1 MSSRER
7 GDPVATVSQTSDTWR
22 LRVYWVPAFASTTAA
37 GTSPQ
42 LLIGIP
48 DSSMIAY
55 WTSIAAL
62 LIAIVGC
69 GYLLAATVLVGRFA
83 CAQALGAPATTPAVT
98 ILKPLHGDDAGL
110 FENLM
115 SFAEQHYAGAVQ
127 IVCGVAD
134 AHDPAVAVV
143 ERLRG
148 SLATRDL
155 DLIIDATLHGTNR
168 KVSNLINMAPR
179 IRHDIVVIS
188 DSDIRVEPDYLAR
201 VIAALQQP
209 RVGAVTCLYHGV
221 AAGGPWSQLGALF
234 INAHFLPS
242 VVLGLASGMAQPCF
256 GSTIALKRS
265 TLDAIGGLAAFADRL
280 DDDYAIGAAARE
292 RGDTVA
298 IPPLTVAH
306 FCSEPSLRE
315 LWRHELRWART
326 IRNIAP
332 LGHAGSVVMHPL
344 AWAVVALALSPWS
357 GLLLPAIAATVAAI
371 LCRVVLLHR
380 VARGF
385 GLPPQ
390 PYWLVP
396 VRDLLLFAV
405 FVASFL
411 GRDVSWRGHR
421 YRLIARKAAGVSRQ

>member
-1 MSSRER
+1 
-7 GDPVATVSQTSDTWR
+7 
-22 LRVYWVPAFASTTAA
+22 
-37 GTSPQ
+37 
-42 LLIGIP
+42 
-48 DSSMIAY
+48 
-55 WTSIAAL
+55 
-62 LIAIVGC
+62 
-69 GYLLAATVLVGRFA
+69 
-83 CAQALGAPATTPAVT
+83 VT
-98 ILKPLHGDDAGL
+98 ILKPLYGDDAGL
-110 FENLM
+110 FDNLM

-148 SLATRDL
+148 SRETRNL
-155 DLIIDATLHGTNR
+155 ELIVDTTLHGTNR
-168 KVSNLINMAPR
+168 KVSNLINMAPC
-179 IRHDIVVIS
+179 IQHEIVVLS
-188 DSDIRVEPDYLAR
+188 DSDIRVDPDYLAR

-221 AAGGPWSQLGALF
+221 AASGPWSQLGALF

-242 VVLGLASGMAQPCF
+242 VVLGLASGLAQPCF
-256 GSTIALKRS
+256 GSTIALRGK
-265 TLDAIGGLAAFADRL
+265 TLDAIGGFTAFADRL
-280 DDDYAIGAAARE
+280 DDDYAIGAAVRE
-292 RGDTVA
+292 RGEVVA
-298 IPPLTVAH
+298 IPPFTVAH
-306 FCSEPSLRE
+306 HCSEPSLRE

-344 AWAVVALALSPWS
+344 AWAVIALALTPWS
-357 GLLLPAIAATVAAI
+357 GLLLPAVATTVTAI
-371 LCRVVLLHR
+371 LCRAVLLHA

-396 VRDLLLFAV
+396 IRDLFSFAV

-411 GRDVSWRGHR
+411 GRDVSWKGHR
-421 YRLIARKAAGVSRQ
+421 YRLLSGKIAGVSRQ